1 MSKTIITALDIG
13 STTVRCIIAAVEPKQ
28 KLSVLGTGICPAE
41 GIEKGL
47 VKNIQALSN
56 SVAKALSMAENAAD
70 TKAENIYANVTG
82 EQLRTQL
89 GDGRISIPTE
99 IPHEPGEIG
108 KEHVDQ
114 VIADA
119 KNSVKIQKGFE
130 RHKILHGI
138 PHDFIIDA
146 QDDIPNPIK
155 MNGFHLTAKVL
166 TILFEVTPLRNLAKC
181 IELAGYEIEPENFV
195 LNHIANSYSV
205 LSEDER
211 RLGSILIDIGGGTCD
226 ISIYNRST
234 LDKVLVVP
242 MAGQAITE
250 DLAIGLKTTLASAEY
265 IKKQYGSAI
274 TEEADQSIEI
284 EVEGIS
290 GRASTR
296 RSKYLVSHVI
306 QHRVEEM
313 LSLCYNRSRDY
324 YTPELVT
331 AGVILSGGT
340 ANLEHIDSA
349 VNNAFNLPVKLAYPD
364 QSRFTEFQEHLNDP
378 AFATAIGILYYAMGF
393 EHEPQSKMNKLGNI
407 GKKIDTSKIM
417 EKIKSILKDF
427 T

>member
-13 STTVRCIIAAVEPKQ
+13 STTVRSIIAALEPKN
-28 KLSVLGTGICPAE
+28 KLSVLGTGVCPSE
-41 GIEKGL
+41 GIEKGV
-47 VKNIQALSN
+47 VKDIQALSAAI
-56 SVAKALSMAENAAD
+56 AKSLNMAENAAD
-70 TKAENIYANVTG
+70 TKAQNIYANITG
-82 EQLRTQL
+82 EQLRTQI

-108 KEHVDQ
+108 QEHVDQ

-138 PHDFIIDA
+138 PHDFIIDT
-146 QDDIPNPIK
+146 QDDITNPIK

-181 IELAGYEIEPENFV
+181 IELAGYEIDPASFV
-195 LNHIANSYSV
+195 LNHVANSYSV
-205 LSEDER
+205 LSDDER
-211 RLGSILIDIGGGTCD
+211 RLGSILIDMGGGTCD
-226 ISIYNRST
+226 ISIYYNSI
-234 LDKVLVVP
+234 LEKILVIP
-242 MAGQAITE
+242 MAGKAITE
-250 DLAIGLKTTLASAEY
+250 DLAIGLKTTLSSAEY
-265 IKKQYGSAI
+265 IKTQYGSAI
-274 TEEADQSIEI
+274 TDEADQSIEI

-290 GRASTR
+290 GRSSTCR
-296 RSKYLVSHVI
+296 TKYLVSHVI

-313 LSLCYNRSRDY
+313 LSICYNRSRDFY
-324 YTPELVT
+324 NPGTVT
-331 AGVILSGGT
+331 AGVIICGGS

-349 VNNAFNLPVKLAYPD
+349 VTNAFNLQVKLARPD
-364 QSRFTEFQEHLNDP
+364 QSRFTDYQEHLNDP

-393 EHEPQSKMNKLGNI
+393 EHEPPSKSMKLGKI
-407 GKKIDTSKIM
+407 SKKLDTSKIM